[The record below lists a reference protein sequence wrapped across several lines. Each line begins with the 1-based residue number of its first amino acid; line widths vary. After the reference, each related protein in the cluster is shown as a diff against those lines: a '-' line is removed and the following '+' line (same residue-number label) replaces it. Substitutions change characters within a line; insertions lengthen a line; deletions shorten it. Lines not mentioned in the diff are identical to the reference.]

1 MSSPI
6 LVLGDAHAST
16 AARRRALF
24 AAYRSSA
31 AEVALQCGDLLYY
44 DLPVPTYFVGGNN
57 EDFDVIQALRNGR
70 ISSRGVE
77 NAHLLHSTMA
87 EVAGLRVAGLTGNY
101 APSRF
106 DRNRQQLGGERRRH
120 FVQSDVDRA
129 CQLSDIDV
137 FLAHEAPHGLPVT
150 EDYDVGN
157 KHIDRILEAV
167 KPRLCLVGHHHEHAE
182 TTFGETRVVSL
193 APTWESYYELDP
205 QTLTLSR
212 SKTPEA

>member
-16 AARRRALF
+16 ADRRRSLF
-24 AAYRSSA
+24 AAYRASG
-31 AEVALQCGDLLYY
+31 AEEALQCGDLLYY
-44 DLPVPTYFVGGNN
+44 DLPIPTYFVGGNN

-70 ISSRGVE
+70 ISSQGVKH
-77 NAHLLHSTMA
+77 AHLLHSTTA

-106 DRNRQQLGGERRRH
+106 ERNRQQLGGERRRH

-157 KHIDRILEAV
+157 EHIDRILDAV
-167 KPRLCLVGHHHEHAE
+167 EPRLCLVGHHHEHAE
-182 TTFGETRVVSL
+182 TTYGETRVVSL
-193 APTWESYYELDP
+193 APAWESYYELDP
-205 QTLTLSR
+205 ETLSLSR
-212 SKTPEA
+212 FETPQA